1 MAFADDAVRALKSD
15 SLYVHR
21 SLLNADAIRVWA
33 KERVLTSTPNIP
45 PSQPQMEKL
54 ALSRSASATSL
65 GLRQRSPLCACW
77 RASVYKAGIGIYSA
91 VGGRGAV

>member
-1 MAFADDAVRALKSD
+1 
-15 SLYVHR
+15 
-21 SLLNADAIRVWA
+21 LLNADAIRAWA
-33 KERVLTSTPNIP
+33 KEQVLTSTPNIP
-45 PSQPQMEKL
+45 PKPTANGKL
-54 ALSRSASATSL
+54 TLPRSAPAASL